1 MPNATH
7 TIKPVKEIMENSV
20 SFSSETAPDAKIAPI
35 VVAGAIF
42 VGKAVGGAAV
52 AWGTTR
58 ALDKA
63 FPKK

>member
-1 MPNATH
+1 
-7 TIKPVKEIMENSV
+7 VKEIMTTREAPI
-20 SFSSETAPDAKIAPI
+20 SFSSETPDEKIAPV

-42 VGKAVGGAAV
+42 VGKAVAGAAV

-63 FPKK
+63 FPSKK